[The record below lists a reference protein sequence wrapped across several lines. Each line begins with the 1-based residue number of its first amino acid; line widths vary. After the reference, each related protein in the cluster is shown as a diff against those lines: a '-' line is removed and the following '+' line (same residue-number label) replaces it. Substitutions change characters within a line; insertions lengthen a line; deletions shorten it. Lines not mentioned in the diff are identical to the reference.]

1 MDSNKHLKP
10 LGPFLRVNTLELTV
24 FTAVAR
30 FKNRH
35 NTAATVHDVV
45 SLMDDPPAYTT
56 VKTVLD
62 RLTDKGFLARRVA
75 DERVRR
81 GTSKAG
87 YYTTIVT
94 LRDVL
99 AQMQAAIDE
108 IVGNVLEEI
117 MEG

>member
-62 RLTDKGFLARRVA
+62 RLTDKGFLC
-75 DERVRR
+75 R
-81 GTSKAG
+81 GKSPVHSGAWSSAAK
-87 YYTTIVT
+87 YYTSAVT